1 VTFVPVS
8 GVEVAG
14 RQLPAEV
21 RNDLSVGELNVV
33 VDTAR
38 ELPPREDEQ
47 EKLRRVG
54 TAAVIQRST

>member
-38 ELPPREDEQ
+38 ELPPKDEQ
-47 EKLRRVG
+47 EKLRREE
-54 TAAVIQRST
+54 QQQ